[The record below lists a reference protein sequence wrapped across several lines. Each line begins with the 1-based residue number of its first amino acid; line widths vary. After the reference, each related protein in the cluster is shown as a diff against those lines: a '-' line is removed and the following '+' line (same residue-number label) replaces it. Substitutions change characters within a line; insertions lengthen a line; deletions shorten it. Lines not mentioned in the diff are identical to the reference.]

1 MTQPATLLITNAKVY
16 TVDEA
21 QPWAEAVAVRANRII
36 FVGDRGGADAFR
48 GPHTRVIDGAGRTLI
63 PGIIDSHYHLLWG
76 SLGLTAIRLGQ
87 AYTPEAV
94 AENILAF
101 AAAHPDR
108 EWLVGRGFLYTVQPD
123 GKPLDRHFLDK
134 LVPDRPLYIV
144 AFDGHT
150 AWGNTE
156 ALRRGNLLHGGETG
170 PNSEIVMDPE
180 TGLAT
185 GELREPPAFKGI
197 RDLLPI
203 PTTADKRAALHKGMA
218 EAASL
223 GVTSVHNMD
232 GDEEQIQLYAAME
245 DMGEMTLRVYVPY
258 SVTPETP
265 IEALAEAVDWR
276 SRYQSNY
283 VRSSC
288 IKLFMD
294 GVVESYTALLV
305 DDYAGMPGNKGSAN
319 FSAEHFNRITLEAD
333 RLGLQ
338 VTVHAVGDGAVRR
351 TLDGFA
357 LAQEINGVRDSRHRV
372 EHIELLHP
380 DDLPR
385 FAELG
390 VIASMQPLH
399 SPLEVDETDVW
410 PSRLTQ
416 DSWGRS
422 FPWRALRDAGARL
435 AFGSDWPVV
444 SQDPMLGIHAALN
457 RRPWLPG
464 QPDES
469 QTLEETI
476 AGYTKDAAYTE
487 FQEHE
492 KGIIRTGYLADLVL
506 LSANLFTAPVETI
519 HEVRPVLTVCDG
531 RVVFEANAG

>member
-21 QPWAEAVAVRANRII
+21 QPWAEAVAVRDNRIV
-36 FVGDRGGADAFR
+36 FVGSLGGAEAFR
-48 GPHTRVIDGAGRTLI
+48 GPKTQVIDGAGRTLL

-76 SLGLTAIRLGQ
+76 SLGMRAIRLGE
-87 AYTPEAV
+87 AHTTEAV
-94 AENILAF
+94 AEAILAF

-108 EWLVGRGFLYTVQPD
+108 EWLVGRGFLYTVKPG
-123 GKPLDRHFLDK
+123 GKPMDRHFLDS

-156 ALRRGNLLHGGETG
+156 ALRRANLLHGGETG

-180 TGLAT
+180 SGLAT
-185 GELREPPAFKGI
+185 GELREPPAFQAI
-197 RDLLPI
+197 RDLLPV
-203 PTTADKRAALHKGMA
+203 PTTADKRAALHLGMA

-265 IEALAEAVDWR
+265 VEALAEAVDWR
-276 SRYQSNY
+276 NRFQSNY

-305 DDYAGMPGNKGSAN
+305 DDFAGLPGNKGSAN
-319 FSAEHFNRITLEAD
+319 FTAEHFNRIAVEAD

-338 VTVHAVGDGAVRR
+338 ITVHAVGDGAVRR

-357 LAQEINGVRDSRHRV
+357 LAQEVNGVRDSRHRV

-399 SPLEVDETDVW
+399 SPLQVDETDVW

-416 DSWGRS
+416 DRWAHS

-476 AGYTKDAAYTE
+476 AGYTVDAAYTE

-492 KGIIRTGYLADLVL
+492 KGMIRTGYLADLVL
-506 LSANLFTAPVETI
+506 LSDDLFAAPAETI

-531 RVVFEANAG
+531 RVVFRADGE

>member
-21 QPWAEAVAVRANRII
+21 QPWAEAVAVRGNRIV
-36 FVGDRGGADAFR
+36 FVGSAGDAEALR
-48 GPHTRVIDGAGRTLI
+48 GPDTKVIDGAGRTLL

-76 SLGLTAIRLGQ
+76 SLGLESIRLGEAHTQ
-87 AYTPEAV
+87 EAV

-108 EWLVGRGFLYTVQPD
+108 EWLVGRGFLYTVKPN
-123 GKPLDRHFLDK
+123 GKPLDRHFLDS

-156 ALRRGNLLHGGETG
+156 ALRRGNLLNGGETG

-223 GVTSVHNMD
+223 GVTSVQNMD
-232 GDEEQIQLYAAME
+232 GDDEQIQLYAAME
-245 DMGEMTLRVYVPY
+245 DLGEMTLRVYVPY

-265 IEALAEAVDWR
+265 IEDLAEAVAWR
-276 SRYQSNY
+276 ERFQSNY
-283 VRSSC
+283 VRSSS

-305 DDYAGMPGNKGSAN
+305 DDYAGLPGNTGSAN
-319 FSAEHFNRITLEAD
+319 FTAEHFNRIAVEAD

-338 VTVHAVGDGAVRR
+338 IAVHAVGDGAVRR
-351 TLDGFA
+351 TLDGYE
-357 LAQEINGVRDSRHRV
+357 LAQSVNGARDSRHRV

-380 DDLPR
+380 DDLHR
-385 FAELG
+385 FAEMG

-410 PSRLTQ
+410 PSRLDTER
-416 DSWGRS
+416 WGHS
-422 FPWRALRDAGARL
+422 FPWRTLRDAGAHL

-444 SQDPMLGIHAALN
+444 SEDPMLGIFAALN
-457 RRPWLPG
+457 RKPWLPG

-469 QTLEETI
+469 LTLEETI
-476 AGYTKDAAYTE
+476 AGYTKDAAFVE

-492 KGIIRTGYLADLVL
+492 KGMIRTGYLADLVL
-506 LSANLFTAPVETI
+506 LSGDLFTAPAETI

-531 RVVFEANAG
+531 RVVFEAE

>member
-21 QPWAEAVAVRANRII
+21 QPWAEAVAVRDNRIV
-36 FVGDRGGADAFR
+36 FVGDRGGAEAFR
-48 GPHTRVIDGAGRTLI
+48 GPNTRVIDGAGRTLL

-76 SLGLTAIRLGQ
+76 SLGMRAIRLGQ
-87 AYTPEAV
+87 AHTPEAV
-94 AENILAF
+94 ADTILTF

-108 EWLVGRGFLYTVQPD
+108 EWLVGRGFLYTVKPN
-123 GKPLDRHFLDK
+123 GKPLDRHFLDS
-134 LVPDRPLYIV
+134 LIPDRPLYIV

-156 ALRRGNLLHGGETG
+156 ALRRANLLHGGETG

-185 GELREPPAFKGI
+185 GELREPPAFQAIK
-197 RDLLPI
+197 DLLPV
-203 PTTADKRAALHKGMA
+203 PTTADKRAALHLGMA

-223 GVTSVHNMD
+223 GVTSVQNMD

-276 SRYQSNY
+276 SRFQSNY

-305 DDYAGMPGNKGSAN
+305 DDYADLPGNKGSAN
-319 FSAEHFNRITLEAD
+319 FTAEHFNRIALEAD

-351 TLDGFA
+351 TLDGYA
-357 LAQEINGVRDSRHRV
+357 LAQKVNGVRDSRHRV

-399 SPLEVDETDVW
+399 SPLQVDENDVW
-410 PSRLTQ
+410 PNRLTQ
-416 DSWGRS
+416 DRWGHS
-422 FPWRALRDAGARL
+422 FPWRTLRDAGARL

-444 SQDPMLGIHAALN
+444 SQDPWLGIHAALN

-476 AGYTKDAAYTE
+476 AGYTVDAAYTE

-492 KGIIRTGYLADLVL
+492 KGMIRTGYLADLVL
-506 LSANLFTAPVETI
+506 LSDDLFAAPAETI

-531 RVVFEANAG
+531 RIVFEAA

>member
-1 MTQPATLLITNAKVY
+1 M
-16 TVDEA
+16 
-21 QPWAEAVAVRANRII
+21 
-36 FVGDRGGADAFR
+36 
-48 GPHTRVIDGAGRTLI
+48 
-63 PGIIDSHYHLLWG
+63 
-76 SLGLTAIRLGQ
+76 
-87 AYTPEAV
+87 
-94 AENILAF
+94 
-101 AAAHPDR
+101 
-108 EWLVGRGFLYTVQPD
+108 
-123 GKPLDRHFLDK
+123 
-134 LVPDRPLYIV
+134 
-144 AFDGHT
+144 
-150 AWGNTE
+150 
-156 ALRRGNLLHGGETG
+156 
-170 PNSEIVMDPE
+170 
-180 TGLAT
+180 
-185 GELREPPAFKGI
+185 
-197 RDLLPI
+197 
-203 PTTADKRAALHKGMA
+203 
-218 EAASL
+218 
-223 GVTSVHNMD
+223 
-232 GDEEQIQLYAAME
+232 
-245 DMGEMTLRVYVPY
+245 
-258 SVTPETP
+258 
-265 IEALAEAVDWR
+265 
-276 SRYQSNY
+276 
-283 VRSSC
+283 
-288 IKLFMD
+288 
-294 GVVESYTALLV
+294 
-305 DDYAGMPGNKGSAN
+305 
-319 FSAEHFNRITLEAD
+319 
-333 RLGLQ
+333 
-338 VTVHAVGDGAVRR
+338 
-351 TLDGFA
+351 
-357 LAQEINGVRDSRHRV
+357 
-372 EHIELLHP
+372 